1 LALIQTYPQL
11 SNLLPTAKSAAKF
24 KSASSKTIKGSEP
37 PNSNRDFL
45 TYLLA
50 TEEIVAPACDE
61 PVNEIP

>member
-37 PNSNRDFL
+37 PIQFFKEK
-45 TYLLA
+45 YLKKKKKHFF
-50 TEEIVAPACDE
+50 I
-61 PVNEIP
+61 